1 MSGEIA
7 SVAQKWLFEPRYV
20 TAFKLS
26 YDVFKDHLCNIILG
40 LGSLVLAVNFLAS
53 MGTGQVTCMLKSKL
67 Q

>member
-26 YDVFKDHLCNIILG
+26 YDVFKDQSCNEDSSKILG
-40 LGSLVLAVNFLAS
+40 VAADTGSMIL
-53 MGTGQVTCMLKSKL
+53 
-67 Q
+67 